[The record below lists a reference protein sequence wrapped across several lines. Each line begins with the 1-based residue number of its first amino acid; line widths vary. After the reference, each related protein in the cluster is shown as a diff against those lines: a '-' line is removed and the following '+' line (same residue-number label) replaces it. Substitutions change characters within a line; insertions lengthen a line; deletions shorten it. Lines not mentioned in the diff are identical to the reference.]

1 MLRSIRFLSASV
13 AARDYVGLGL
23 LVLIL
28 AVATWTLS
36 IIFSPA
42 MCDMAL
48 KRFHL
53 GSDSFPLW
61 AAHQTVPSMY
71 NFENRVQFTNEL
83 LGDAPFDP
91 NDETYTKHTLNHF
104 PPRFIT
110 FGDRLANLF
119 SQRRQGTL
127 EMSST
132 FGDTELV
139 TRWEIQQQADPTNAS
154 ATNATPS
161 PLVIQRVSQRWNPKP
176 KISQQWKST
185 TTGETDE

>member
-1 MLRSIRFLSASV
+1 MLRSIRFLTASV
-13 AARDYVGLGL
+13 AERDYGGLGV

-36 IIFSPA
+36 IIFSPT
-42 MCDMAL
+42 MRDMAL

-53 GSDSFPLW
+53 GSDSYPIW

-83 LGDAPFDP
+83 LGDAPYDP
-91 NDETYTKHTLNHF
+91 KDDTYLQYTLNHF
-104 PPRFIT
+104 PARFIT
-110 FGDRLANLF
+110 FGDYLSPCF
-119 SQRRQGTL
+119 SQRRQGTF

-139 TRWEIQQQADPTNAS
+139 TRWKIQPQPDVTNAPD
-154 ATNATPS
+154 TNAAPS
-161 PLVIQRVSQRWNPKP
+161 PLVIERVSQRWNPEPKLSEPWKP
-176 KISQQWKST
+176 T
-185 TTGETDE
+185 TEETDE